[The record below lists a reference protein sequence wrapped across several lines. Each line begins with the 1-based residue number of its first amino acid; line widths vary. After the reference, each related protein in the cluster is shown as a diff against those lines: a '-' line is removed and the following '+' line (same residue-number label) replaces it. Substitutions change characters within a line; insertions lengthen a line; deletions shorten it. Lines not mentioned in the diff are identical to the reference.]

1 MKIRIIKSALLLIP
15 IMAALTS
22 CNNKVQD
29 STPQYL
35 RGGNSIISDGTNL
48 VIAGY
53 NSTKSKGYDGILLK
67 VNPTTGDTIWTKS
80 FGGSF
85 SDALFNVQR
94 SNDIAGGYI
103 ATGFSNNAN
112 GGSPSLLIVKTDKDG
127 KTLFSKTY
135 GSGAYTEGFGI
146 VPNADSGY
154 LAVGFI
160 QKSGSNNRDI
170 LLLRID
176 DDGTEMW
183 ARSIGKQSTNPYD
196 SINEVAYAAI
206 AAPGGGYF
214 VTGSIKGGPNME
226 GGQIFL
232 MKVSSTGDSVYWTK
246 TFGTGFGYSLALT
259 KDGGLAISGSILNG
273 MNQNAFLVKTDL
285 AGNLFTGWTA
295 PVQYGGAGYEYGAT
309 MIETSDGG
317 YAITGI
323 TESVTNG
330 LQDVYFIRTSSL
342 GAITYEKNFGE
353 ADTEQG
359 YGLIQTSDNYFYITG
374 LSNTG
379 GSYIY
384 LNKLNM
390 SNVQEAGW
398 PKLIQ

>member
-1 MKIRIIKSALLLIP
+1 MNIRLITSALLLIP
-15 IMAALTS
+15 IIAVLTS

-35 RGGNSIISDGTNL
+35 RGGNSIVSDGANL

-53 NSTKSKGYDGILLK
+53 NTTASKGYDAMLLK
-67 VNPTTGDTIWTKS
+67 VNPTTGDTLWTKS
-80 FGGSF
+80 FGSYY
-85 SDALFNVQR
+85 SDAFFNVQR

-112 GGSPSLLIVKTDKDG
+112 GGSPSMLVVKTDKDG

-160 QKSGSNNRDI
+160 QKSGTVNRDI
-170 LLLRID
+170 LLERID
-176 DDGTEMW
+176 DDGTEIW
-183 ARSIGKQSTNPYD
+183 ARSIGVQGTNVYD

-214 VTGSIKGGPNME
+214 ITGALKGGANME

-232 MKVSSTGDSVYWTK
+232 MKVSSTGDSIYWTK

-259 KDGGLAISGSILNG
+259 KDGGIAISGSIMKG
-273 MNQNAFLVKTDL
+273 TNQNVFLVKTDL
-285 AGNLFTGWTA
+285 SGNLFTGWTA
-295 PVQYGGAGYEYGAT
+295 PIQYGGAGFEYGAT
-309 MIETSDGG
+309 MIQTSDGG
-317 YAITGI
+317 FAITGI
-323 TESVTNG
+323 TESITNG
-330 LQDVYFIRTSSL
+330 LQDVYFVRTSSL
-342 GAITYEKNFGE
+342 GAVTYEKNFGG
-353 ADTEQG
+353 ADNEQG

-384 LNKLNM
+384 LNKLNV
-390 SNVQEAGW
+390 SNGQESGW